1 MEGEGEEGGGGG
13 RRGGGGGMRGG
24 GGPKERFLRLEPILF
39 ISTKKLVIIRN

>member
-1 MEGEGEEGGGGG
+1 MEGGEKREVGEGGE
-13 RRGGGGGMRGG
+13 GGGGGMRGG